1 MVVFKGNLIM
11 GGFLDKVAEHVR
23 QHRLIPASA
32 VAELRRQALAVPPPE
47 DFLAR
52 LDDAGGF
59 NIIAEV
65 KYASPSQGTIVAQAP
80 EERQPETVATA
91 YFAAGAKAVSVLTEP
106 QWFQGDLRYLGRIRS
121 TLPRANLL
129 MKDFVIDE
137 SQVYQARLYQA
148 NAVLLIV
155 AMLSPQR
162 LAALHA
168 LAIDLRL
175 TPLVEVHDEA
185 ELAAALKIKPRLLGV
200 NNRNLQT
207 LKIDLETGLRLR
219 RRIPAGIRSVCESG
233 IETPQ
238 DLARMR
244 QGGFDTFLVGT
255 SLMRGGDPGGALQR
269 LLDGARHDYEKTG
282 DPS

>member
-1 MVVFKGNLIM
+1 M

-23 QHRLIPASA
+23 QHRLVPARA
-32 VAELRRQALAVPPPE
+32 AAELRRQALAVPPPE

-52 LDDAGGF
+52 LDDACGF
-59 NIIAEV
+59 NIIAEI
-65 KYASPSQGTIVAQAP
+65 KYASPSQGTIVDQAAAT
-80 EERQPETVATA
+80 RQPETIATE

-106 QWFQGDLRYLGRIRS
+106 NWFQGDLRYLGRVRA

-137 SQVYQARLYQA
+137 TQVYQARLLQA

-155 AMLSPQR
+155 AMLPPKR

-168 LAIDLRL
+168 LALDLGL
-175 TPLVEVHDEA
+175 MPLVEVHDEA
-185 ELAAALKIKPRLLGV
+185 ELAAALKLKPRLLGV

-244 QGGFDTFLVGT
+244 RGGFDTFLVGT
-255 SLMRGGDPGGALQR
+255 SLMRGGHPGKALNALLAGA
-269 LLDGARHDYEKTG
+269 AEAVE
-282 DPS
+282 P